1 MCARDLF
8 QPLKIPLTN
17 PVPDNSPAPGRA
29 RSRFAIDL
37 TPLKKYPDFRNLWS
51 AGLVTYLGSM
61 ITYVAVPFQIKELTN
76 SYVAVGLSGIVE
88 IVPLIIFG
96 LYGGVLADYI
106 DRKRMIWLTEFASL
120 ILVAILLV
128 NSLAPEP
135 NLLLIYIT
143 IGLFAAVNGLQRP
156 SMDAILPRLVA
167 HADLPAASALMSV
180 RWQFGVII
188 GPTIGG
194 ILISTFSV
202 SIGYLADIATFF
214 ISLVLLTRVRNVPAN
229 PEAEKPSLAGLIE
242 GVRYAF
248 NRQDLLGTYLI
259 DLAAM
264 FFAMPTALIP
274 FWADQ
279 LGAPWALGLLYAA
292 GTVGAI
298 AVTLSSG
305 WVKRYRFHGRAI
317 IWAAIGWG
325 VAIAFAGLS
334 NSLLLVLIFLAAAG
348 AADMVS
354 ALFRGTIWN
363 QTIPDEFRGRLAGIE
378 LLSYSIGP
386 LAGQMR
392 AASMAAVT
400 TLNFS
405 VTSGGVLCVISV
417 AILAIFLPKLRKYDV
432 ETNEF
437 AVEMRKIRARDE
449 NSPENR
455 PNSEK

>member
-1 MCARDLF
+1 
-8 QPLKIPLTN
+8 
-17 PVPDNSPAPGRA
+17 
-29 RSRFAIDL
+29 
-37 TPLKKYPDFRNLWS
+37 
-51 AGLVTYLGSM
+51 M

-76 SYVAVGLSGIVE
+76 SYIAVGLSGVIE
-88 IVPLIIFG
+88 IVPLILFG
-96 LYGGVLADYI
+96 LYGGVLADYV
-106 DRKRMIWLTEFASL
+106 DRKKMVWATEFASL
-120 ILVAILLV
+120 LLVAILLV
-128 NSLAPEP
+128 NSFLPDP
-135 NLLLIYIT
+135 HLVLIYVV

-156 SMDAILPRLVA
+156 SADAILPRLVG
-167 HADLPAASALMSV
+167 HADLPAASALMSL
-180 RWQFGVII
+180 RWQLGVII

-194 ILISTFSV
+194 ILISTFSISV
-202 SIGYLADIATFF
+202 GYIADIATFL
-214 ISLVLLTRVRNVPAN
+214 ISLALLLRVRNVPAS

-279 LGAPWALGLLYAA
+279 LGTPWALGFLYAA
-292 GTVGAI
+292 GTVGSV
-298 AVTLSSG
+298 AVTLTSG
-305 WVKRYRFHGRAI
+305 WTKHYRFHGRAVI
-317 IWAAIGWG
+317 LAALGWGAAI
-325 VAIAFAGLS
+325 ALAGIS
-334 NSLLLVLIFLAAAG
+334 HSLYLVLFFLAAAG

-363 QTIPDEFRGRLAGIE
+363 QTIPDGFRGRLAGIE

-400 TLNFS
+400 SLNFS
-405 VTSGGVLCVISV
+405 VTFGGVLCILSV
-417 AILAIFLPKLRKYDV
+417 GILAIFLPKFRKYDA

-437 AVEMRKIRARDE
+437 AVEMRKIRELEQKNRDE
-449 NSPENR
+449 
-455 PNSEK
+455 K